1 MGHIYKLFGLG
12 PQSQTPLEHPS
23 TCHILC
29 FRVPGFPNQGT
40 KLSKQT
46 ALADHVNFSGDLF
59 LLTESVPQLSYSSL
73 YGMVGASLKVT
84 RKALWFS
91 LLSLIVCSCPSP
103 SYYAPA
109 RSQCNLAITSH
120 FRCPCSD
127 YSLISFKHLD
137 YCPWRVNPSPRMFFP
152 VNKELCS
159 NGPQLTLESVC
170 TTHHLG
176 WHPPVLQAMSK
187 TAPRLFFNPC
197 FLGPNLAPLC

>member
-1 MGHIYKLFGLG
+1 MLDPEDLDAMASAHKMLTNGETHWNVTKQVL
-12 PQSQTPLEHPS
+12 
-23 TCHILC
+23 
-29 FRVPGFPNQGT
+29 QGYR
-40 KLSKQT
+40 T
-46 ALADHVNFSGDLF
+46 ALCHNCTQTFIVWCL
-59 LLTESVPQLSYSSL
+59 
-73 YGMVGASLKVT
+73 
-84 RKALWFS
+84 